1 MENELPQLW
10 ILATSASTTLLD
22 SFRFKLES
30 DNWCSG
36 VYFLGEAMKTAIVA
50 INQLPTTPDT
60 LWLRMLGKG
69 TTQQQAIEEIIA
81 LPETNPLRTNILA
94 LVSTW
99 RVNLQTKQDL
109 TEEDRELIMNLTPA
123 YIQWREETLLQGRQE
138 GRQEGRF
145 EERRILVENL
155 LIAKFGSIDERLS
168 EVIQPIIELPP
179 QELTRIM
186 LNLSNLS
193 HADLL
198 ARFENRE
205 HQ

>member
-1 MENELPQLW
+1 
-10 ILATSASTTLLD
+10 
-22 SFRFKLES
+22 
-30 DNWCSG
+30 
-36 VYFLGEAMKTAIVA
+36 MKTAIVA

-60 LWLRMLGKG
+60 LWLRILGKG
-69 TTQQQAIEEIIA
+69 TTQQQAIAEIIA

-138 GRQEGRF
+138 GLQTGLQQGRF
-145 EERRILVENL
+145 EERRVLVENL

-168 EVIQPIIELPP
+168 GVIQPIIELPP
-179 QELTRIM
+179 QELTRI
-186 LNLSNLS
+186 LLELDREN
-193 HADLL
+193 LL